1 MPFYAEK
8 LFLAINRDWGA
19 QVALT
24 KKIRGSRVA
33 RVQEGVRLW
42 WGYAPSQ
49 RKILEFSS
57 KKMQRFYAF

>member
-33 RVQEGVRLW
+33 RVQEGVRLCPLPEKNF
-42 WGYAPSQ
+42 GIF
-49 RKILEFSS
+49 K
-57 KKMQRFYAF
+57 